1 MRITKQNYNELRTQE
16 LDNNF
21 AKVWHVNEIRE
32 ELLANTPTG
41 GVTEITDGNVGY
53 SESVALGTSD
63 FSIISTDYK
72 VQVQDNGVNGFNL
85 ISKVPYHEVIGTISF
100 PENIDTGTPTV
111 NVQVNTALA
120 DSPDL
125 ANNTFTPA
133 TWDMEKDESIS
144 GIITYKLKMTNKVSA
159 LYYGGI
165 FTTNLIIPAATISS
179 SAIPHQLVTTS
190 LFDGESVSMC
200 LVLSYV
206 SGSENLR
213 TRLSELA
220 SIPEMVFQF
229 HLILP
234 ID

>member
-32 ELLANTPTG
+32 ELLENTSTG
-41 GVTEITDGNVGY
+41 GVTEITNTTTGY

-63 FSIISTDYK
+63 FSIISTDHK
-72 VQVQDNGVNGFNL
+72 VQVQDNGVDGFNL

-100 PENIDTGTPTV
+100 PADIGTGIPTV

-120 DSPDL
+120 EYDL
-125 ANNTFTPA
+125 VANTFTRA
-133 TWDMEKDESIS
+133 TWDIE
-144 GIITYKLKMTNKVSA
+144 TYEPEIGVTAYRLKMMNKVST
-159 LYYGGI
+159 LYYHGI
-165 FTTNLIIPAATISS
+165 FNATLLFPNAGQTTQVPYQLSTITPFNGSE
-179 SAIPHQLVTTS
+179 I
-190 LFDGESVSMC
+190 EIC
-200 LVLSYV
+200 LTFIYV
-206 SGSENLR
+206 SGGESIKISTVNLNGNQ
-213 TRLSELA
+213 A
-220 SIPEMVFQF
+220 ADFKF

>member
-32 ELLANTPTG
+32 ELLENTPTG
-41 GVTEITDGNVGY
+41 GVTDITNGDVEY

-72 VQVQDNGVNGFNL
+72 IQVQDNGVNGFNL
-85 ISKVPYHEVIGTISF
+85 ISKVPYHEVIGTIT
-100 PENIDTGTPTV
+100 IQADTGDSTPTL

-120 DSPDL
+120 EYDL
-125 ANNTFTPA
+125 VANTFTRA
-133 TWDMEKDESIS
+133 TWDIETYEPES
-144 GIITYKLKMTNKVSA
+144 GVKAYRLKMTNKVST

-165 FTTNLIIPAATISS
+165 FNTSLFLPINIVAS
-179 SAIPHQLVTTS
+179 SAIPHQLNPIS
-190 LFDGESVSMC
+190 IFNGESVSMC
-200 LVLSYV
+200 VLLSYV

-213 TRLSELA
+213 TRLTDLNNN
-220 SIPEMVFQF
+220 PEMIFKF

>member
-41 GVTEITDGNVGY
+41 GVTEITNTTTAY
-53 SESVALGTSD
+53 SESVALGTSN
-63 FSIISTDYK
+63 FSIIDTDHK
-72 VQVQDNGVNGFNL
+72 IQVQDNGVDGFNL
-85 ISKVPYHEVIGTISF
+85 ISKVPYHEVIGTITF
-100 PENIDTGTPTV
+100 PADIGTGIPTV

-120 DSPDL
+120 DFPDL

-133 TWDMEKDESIS
+133 TWDMEKDESIP

-165 FTTNLIIPAATISS
+165 FNTSLIIPASSIISS
-179 SAIPHQLVTTS
+179 AVPYQLITNS
-190 LFDGESVSMC
+190 LFDGASVNMC
-200 LVLSYV
+200 VVLSYV
-206 SGSENLR
+206 SSEDLK
-213 TRLSELA
+213 TRLANLNNN
-220 SIPEMVFQF
+220 PEMIFQF